1 METAESVFAAS
12 GRAKKAPGARL
23 ADGIADLV
31 FSLIIYFF
39 FMLQAAA
46 AKNIP
51 IEVSLVQSEVQL
63 RNPKLRNFS
72 RKKWNGHLF
81 LNFFRKMN
89 RIFVS

>member
-46 AKNIP
+46 AKSIP
-51 IEVSLVQSEVQL
+51 IEVS
-63 RNPKLRNFS
+63 F
-72 RKKWNGHLF
+72 
-81 LNFFRKMN
+81 
-89 RIFVS
+89 

>member
-46 AKNIP
+46 AKSIQ
-51 IEVSLVQSEVQL
+51 IEVRLTFFEFLVFFG
-63 RNPKLRNFS
+63 RNL
-72 RKKWNGHLF
+72 
-81 LNFFRKMN
+81 
-89 RIFVS
+89 FVSRG

>member
-51 IEVSLVQSEVQL
+51 IEVS
-63 RNPKLRNFS
+63 
-72 RKKWNGHLF
+72 
-81 LNFFRKMN
+81 
-89 RIFVS
+89 

>member
-51 IEVSLVQSEVQL
+51 IEVTVKHCSSTLTQL
-63 RNPKLRNFS
+63 QFTL
-72 RKKWNGHLF
+72 GTQ
-81 LNFFRKMN
+81 
-89 RIFVS
+89 

>member
-46 AKNIP
+46 AKSIP
-51 IEVSLVQSEVQL
+51 IEVSFRLFEFLVFFGGSLYV
-63 RNPKLRNFS
+63 S
-72 RKKWNGHLF
+72 RG
-81 LNFFRKMN
+81 
-89 RIFVS
+89 